1 MRIRLSVAAILILLG
16 PTSVGSAL
24 GEEPPAVDPHLTV
37 FRDPSALEQVV
48 YSFKET
54 FPYALPVDSTRYGT
68 VEQFREL
75 YPDAYWEEQ
84 IKSLTNED
92 GTLAWLRTQD
102 MLALAVLYDLTGDAW
117 YLQWMGR
124 MAEAAMALRD
134 DFTGKK
140 DEEGRTS
147 LAWGSSGYGQGERR
161 IYLVHSGLIINAI
174 LEYCVRAP
182 KLPGWSDADEQSRQK
197 LIDRCRE
204 TLLWHDYQLDPD
216 APADE
221 TAYLGVREEGE
232 RKAAWQPFNR
242 QILFARD
249 FYLLYQ
255 ITKDEQLLERSR
267 KLYRFF
273 RNRIE
278 RTPSDAYVWEYEP
291 MRFTQERVKVAKC
304 DDISHAT
311 YSIEPVLHACRDG
324 FVFEKADMVR
334 LARTFTLY
342 VHLGDGVFQS
352 NIGCT
357 PIFRPRYMDR
367 FYGWLPLSEA
377 DPEIYRLIERFMV
390 RNVEKPVPLAIAYL
404 AAYRPK
410 GMSGVDTRMR

>member
-1 MRIRLSVAAILILLG
+1 MRIRVESIALLILL
-16 PTSVGSAL
+16 VGGAVSA
-24 GEEPPAVDPHLTV
+24 GFAQESPGGDPHITI
-37 FRDPSALEQVV
+37 FRDPGTVEQVI
-48 YSFKET
+48 YSFKEK
-54 FPYALPVDSTRYGT
+54 FPYALETDSTRYGT
-68 VEQFREL
+68 VEQFRAL
-75 YPDAYWEEQ
+75 YPDSYWETQ
-84 IKSLTNED
+84 IQSLTNED

-117 YLQWMGR
+117 YLRWMGR
-124 MAEAAMALRD
+124 MAEAAMAARD

-140 DEEGRTS
+140 DEDGRTPI
-147 LAWGSSGYGQGERR
+147 AWGSSGYGQGERR
-161 IYLVHSGLIINAI
+161 VYLVHSGLIINAI
-174 LEYCVRAP
+174 LEYCVRGP
-182 KLPGWSDADEQSRQK
+182 KLPDWSDADAKARQT
-197 LIDRCRE
+197 LIERCRE

-216 APADE
+216 SPEEE

-255 ITKDEQLLERSR
+255 ITKDEQFLERSR
-267 KLYRFF
+267 KLYKFF

-291 MRFTQERVKVAKC
+291 IRFSQGPVKVAKC

-311 YSIEPVLHACRDG
+311 YSIEPVVHACRDE
-324 FVFEKADMVR
+324 FVFDKADMVR

-342 VHLGDGVFQS
+342 IHLGDGVFQS

-357 PIFRPRYMDR
+357 PVFAPRYMDR

-377 DPEIYRLIERFMV
+377 DPQIYRLIERFMV